1 MKSFTRSD
9 RVAGEI
15 QRVVSEILRKDIHDP
30 RLSGVTIS
38 GVKMSKD
45 LRNAKI
51 YFTLSLVKHSRE
63 DAANGFGSA
72 MGYIKRTLAEQLEL
86 RYVPDLRFFYDESFD
101 YGSRI
106 DQVLKS
112 IDTTDGSSH
121 TPSE

>member
-1 MKSFTRSD
+1 MKSYTRSD

-30 RLSGVTIS
+30 RLSGVAIS

-45 LRNAKI
+45 LRNARI
-51 YFTLSLVKHSRE
+51 YFTMSPAKHTRE
-63 DAANGFGSA
+63 DAANGFASA

-86 RYVPDLRFFYDESFD
+86 RYMPNLRFYYDESFD

-106 DQVLKS
+106 DHVLKS
-112 IDTTDGSSH
+112 IDTADGSSH